1 MFLTFIS
8 FLAFLETVNNCNYE
22 LQGGQMGSNMLGHT
36 ESTDFVRT
44 ENLGHLFVGKK
55 ILLVVGGLEV
65 VFLEVSPKFLDAFGT
80 AGLILANNSSQIGAE
95 LQRFGESGSLRHFDK
110 FFDIYFWK
118 NLK

>member
-1 MFLTFIS
+1 
-8 FLAFLETVNNCNYE
+8 
-22 LQGGQMGSNMLGHT
+22 MGSNMLGHT

-44 ENLGHLFVGKK
+44 ENLGHLFVGKEK
-55 ILLVVGGLEV
+55 LLVVRGLEI

-80 AGLILANNSSQIGAE
+80 AGLFLADDVSQVRAE

-110 FFDIYFWK
+110 FFDIFFWK